1 MWLEPWQLDSRK
13 KCGANRPEVCLGKSN
28 RPKRSFF
35 RRLAG
40 TVALTALLWLAVS
53 LGAVAALRYVDPP
66 TTMVMLLQP
75 GPVGDLEYTWV
86 DREQIS
92 WNAARAVMA
101 SEDQRFSEH
110 HGIDF
115 VQLDK
120 AFAEYRD
127 GDDLRGASTITQ
139 QVAKNVFLWQTRSFV
154 RKALE
159 AYFAVLIEMCWTKE
173 RILEVYLNV
182 AEFGPGVFGVEAAAR
197 EYFGSRAA
205 TLTAADAALLAAVL
219 PNPRRLLVERPSEY
233 VRERQRWIT
242 SQMRLLE
249 SRGHYR
255 GIDW

>member
-1 MWLEPWQLDSRK
+1 VGR
-13 KCGANRPEVCLGKSN
+13 
-28 RPKRSFF
+28 
-35 RRLAG
+35 
-40 TVALTALLWLAVS
+40 VALLALLWLAIS
-53 LGAVAALRYVDPP
+53 LGTVLALRTVDPP

-75 GPVGDLEYTWV
+75 GRIADLEYTWV
-86 DREQIS
+86 DRERIS
-92 WNAARAVMA
+92 RNAARAVMA
-101 SEDQRFSEH
+101 SEDQRFAEH

-120 AFAEYRD
+120 ALAEYRD

-139 QVAKNVFLWQTRSFV
+139 QVAKNVFLWQGRSFA

-182 AEFGPGVFGVEAAAR
+182 AEFGPGVFGVEAASR
-197 EYFGSRAA
+197 EYFGSHAA
-205 TLTAADAALLAAVL
+205 ALSAADAALLAAVL
-219 PNPRRLLVERPSEY
+219 PNPQRLLAKQPSEY
-233 VRERQRWIT
+233 VRERKSWIV
-242 SQMRLLE
+242 SQVRLLE